1 MDFSRR
7 NQKKWLCKQ
16 QRAMRRVKATI
27 LATWTLFVGCLI
39 TDAAEP
45 ISLATLN
52 CYWFFGTE
60 NYANADKPISTNE
73 YSLKA
78 GHLIGLLP
86 QDAPLLVGL
95 QEIGNDQD
103 VQALACSAT
112 RRYSRDFKPLF
123 VQGRDTATKQ
133 DVGALFDT
141 SRGWGVYGK
150 ASRVSELEKELTK
163 HLVVRLTNGAAH
175 IDVSV
180 VHLRRPIGA
189 DGVAKQNE
197 QNQALLRW
205 SMRHLAKDPKAN
217 LVILGDFNEGGAVG
231 SPSQSLA
238 VLFQAQPA
246 LIDVF
251 DHFKGR
257 PVTHTAGKA
266 FDRILISDGLFRG
279 ASGLKFS
286 AVGIMRHGY
295 GKGEDRRLYTDHY
308 PVVATF
314 SFSER

>member
-1 MDFSRR
+1 MFLR
-7 NQKKWLCKQ
+7 LI
-16 QRAMRRVKATI
+16 I
-27 LATWTLFVGCLI
+27 LILFTSVLPI
-39 TDAAEP
+39 TRGDAV
-45 ISLATLN
+45 SFATLN
-52 CYWFFGTE
+52 CYWFFGAE

-86 QDAPLLVGL
+86 PEAPLFVGL

-103 VQALACSAT
+103 VQALAHSAT
-112 RRYSRDFKPLF
+112 RRFKRQYKPLF

-141 SRGWGVYGK
+141 SRGWGVYGRP
-150 ASRVSELEKELTK
+150 SRVLELERELSK
-163 HLVVRLTNGAAH
+163 HLVVRLTNATTH
-175 IDVSV
+175 IDVCV

-197 QNQALLRW
+197 QNSALLRW

-217 LVILGDFNEGGAVG
+217 LVIMGDFNEGGAVG
-231 SPSQSLA
+231 SSSQSLA
-238 VLFQAQPA
+238 VLFHAQPP

-251 DHFKGR
+251 DHFKGKA
-257 PVTHTAGKA
+257 VTHTAGKPY
-266 FDRILISDGLFRG
+266 DRILISDGLFRG

-286 AVGIMRHGY
+286 GVEILKHSRGR
-295 GKGEDRRLYTDHY
+295 GEDRRLYTDHF
-308 PVVATF
+308 PVVVSLQF
-314 SFSER
+314 